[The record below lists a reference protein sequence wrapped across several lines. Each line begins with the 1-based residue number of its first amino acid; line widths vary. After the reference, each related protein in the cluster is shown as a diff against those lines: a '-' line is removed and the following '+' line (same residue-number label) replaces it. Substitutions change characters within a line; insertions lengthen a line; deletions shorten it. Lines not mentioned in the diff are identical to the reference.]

1 MLGAKVP
8 ALRQQLAEDGSDAG
22 GVGVPGWD
30 QGPMPYKVRCIF
42 CHRDHEG
49 EYWDDLDAEILRCRD
64 AAPYWRR
71 GDLASYE
78 ELSTRPITPETCALR
93 GD

>member
-1 MLGAKVP
+1 MPLELGRG
-8 ALRQQLAEDGSDAG
+8 L
-22 GVGVPGWD
+22 
-30 QGPMPYKVRCIF
+30 MPYKVRCIF

>member
-1 MLGAKVP
+1 ML
-8 ALRQQLAEDGSDAG
+8 QLGEDGSNAAG
-22 GVGVPGWD
+22 AGIPGWG
-30 QGPMPYKVRCIF
+30 QGMMPYKVRCIF
-42 CHRDHEG
+42 CRRDHES
-49 EYWDDLDAEILRCRD
+49 ECWDELEAEILRCRD

-71 GDLASYE
+71 GDLASDT